1 VDKRFFWAEQAW
13 FDPFEVDGKEKD
25 EIDPQVFPFG
35 EPPAV
40 THRSTSSRLPSAC
53 RAGMW
58 KCTILT
64 RAKYKI
70 KGYAA
75 NMKGYKWCPDRI
87 LQQPY
92 NILQQPYKT
101 LQHLTTTLQNLTTT
115 LQNLTTTLQNLTTTL
130 QNLTT
135 DSVSS

>member
-1 VDKRFFWAEQAW
+1 MKSKQ
-13 FDPFEVDGKEKD
+13 
-25 EIDPQVFPFG
+25 
-35 EPPAV
+35 
-40 THRSTSSRLPSAC
+40 L
-53 RAGMW
+53 
-58 KCTILT
+58 LT

-92 NILQQPYKT
+92 KTLQQPYKT
-101 LQHLTTTLQNLTTT
+101 LQQPYN
-115 LQNLTTTLQNLTTTL
+115 
-130 QNLTT
+130 NLTT

>member
-1 VDKRFFWAEQAW
+1 
-13 FDPFEVDGKEKD
+13 
-25 EIDPQVFPFG
+25 
-35 EPPAV
+35 
-40 THRSTSSRLPSAC
+40 
-53 RAGMW
+53 MW

-92 NILQQPYKT
+92 ETLCLVCPGYNIE
-101 LQHLTTTLQNLTTT
+101 LTTSYNDLTASYNGLTEPYNGLTEPYNYLTTSYNNLTTSY
-115 LQNLTTTLQNLTTTL
+115 N
-130 QNLTT
+130 
-135 DSVSS
+135 